1 MYRSPSRQPGK
12 FNELLETVLQKIDRN
27 SNKHIVLLGDFNI
40 DLIKHDRDINSQNVI
55 DMTTN
60 YGFVQIISRPTRITD
75 HSATLIDHIYTNKIN
90 KVISSSVV
98 THDLSDHLSTLVTI
112 SLDTNFD
119 NVQWNNSSRQSDT
132 NKHEYRIYNEAN
144 NETFKHLITDE
155 TWDIPEQL
163 DAQSQYDLFVETYT
177 KHYNTAYPLNT
188 KRIRRKKERLNP
200 KPWILPWLEEACD
213 RKNALYFDWIKKPY
227 IS

>member
-1 MYRSPSRQPGK
+1 MCKLYPG
-12 FNELLETVLQKIDRN
+12 LT
-27 SNKHIVLLGDFNI
+27 
-40 DLIKHDRDINSQNVI
+40 
-55 DMTTN
+55 
-60 YGFVQIISRPTRITD
+60 TRITD

-132 NKHEYRIYNEAN
+132 DKHEYRIYNEAK
-144 NETFKHLITDE
+144 NETFKRLITDE

-163 DAQSQYDLFVETYT
+163 DAQSQYDLFDETYT
-177 KHYNTAYPLNT
+177 KHYNL
-188 KRIRRKKERLNP
+188 
-200 KPWILPWLEEACD
+200 
-213 RKNALYFDWIKKPY
+213 
-227 IS
+227 SS